1 MELAVCIRQGVH
13 PDTPCS
19 NLAEQALMTAYKTSG
34 DAPS

>member
-1 MELAVCIRQGVH
+1 MELAVCIKQGVH

-19 NLAEQALMTAYKTSG
+19 NLGEQALMTVCKTSG